1 MAVTTRVGPGSR
13 VERLSRR
20 NRRIIAAATLLGLP
34 AMYLW
39 SAVMAGTSV
48 PLVVRGTVTFL
59 LIGSTI
65 VGSFVLYRFIQH
77 RADMPGAGLD
87 ERQRHLRDQAWI
99 LSYQVLAAVV
109 VAGVAIAAVVVLGF
123 GQRIDLDANLM
134 SALAVSVGVLLPVL
148 PIAALASIEPDP
160 PAES

>member
-20 NRRIIAAATLLGLP
+20 SRRIIATATLLGLP

-39 SAVMAGTSV
+39 STVMAGTSV
-48 PLVVRGTVTFL
+48 LLVVRGTVTFL

-109 VAGVAIAAVVVLGF
+109 VAGVAIAAVAVLGF